1 MWQTHSEQIYWY
13 VHNSSSNSGGTAA
26 KAQFVPVKRGK
37 KRLKKDPVVE
47 AIKTIKN
54 VTEKDSTKELLKSFK
69 EKTKGPGDM

>member
-37 KRLKKDPVVE
+37 KRLKKDPAVE